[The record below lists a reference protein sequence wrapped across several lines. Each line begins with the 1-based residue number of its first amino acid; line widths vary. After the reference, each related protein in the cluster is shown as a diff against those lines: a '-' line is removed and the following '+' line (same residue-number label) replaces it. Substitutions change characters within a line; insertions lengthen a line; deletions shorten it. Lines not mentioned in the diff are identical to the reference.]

1 MPLLSYREAAK
12 KVHRTK
18 RCIEYWRARGMVMGW
33 AVRDGQRI
41 RVVDEEVLLAW
52 WRERL
57 KNDPAHR
64 YRLRAQIA
72 REEAAQRRTDEFPG
86 PS

>member
-18 RCIEYWRARGMVMGW
+18 RCIEYWRARGMEMGW
-33 AVRDGQRI
+33 DTRDGQRV
-41 RVVDEEVLLAW
+41 RVVDEDVLLAW

-64 YRLRAQIA
+64 YRLRALQAADAATQA
-72 REEAAQRRTDEFPG
+72 RVDG
-86 PS
+86 ILDPS